1 MGGGGHLLYGEQPGG
16 RGAPVV
22 RSYIHA
28 LWARV
33 QTARPDGVVGD
44 PGRSRRGAPAVG
56 GAVVDDGSV
65 DNASPPPRPPSPP
78 PTVPAVADEPQ
89 TAGATGRHAPHVPHC
104 TAHCAQWRGGGGASK
119 TGRDEDVGYNCTYG
133 RRRRRHW
140 APGVGD
146 DSGERRRGGG
156 GARSRARGRAC
167 QHTPTATRRGRVSP
181 STGRSGAVPPRAK
194 ELPAL
199 DHRPISRPASGSL
212 KTQGVRGRGR
222 PRAAANTLRLRSV
235 AAASPTRGCGP
246 AVAAARLAPAADLP
260 CRCCRTVS
268 AGYSGVLYMYVW
280 PIAEE

>member
-1 MGGGGHLLYGEQPGG
+1 MLYGEQPGG

-104 TAHCAQWRGGGGASK
+104 TAHCAQWRGGGARPKRGVTRTSGTIVPMDDDAVDTGPRGWATTVGRGA
-119 TGRDEDVGYNCTYG
+119 
-133 RRRRRHW
+133 
-140 APGVGD
+140 
-146 DSGERRRGGG
+146 GGG
-156 GARSRARGRAC
+156 GGEEPREG
-167 QHTPTATRRGRVSP
+167 
-181 STGRSGAVPPRAK
+181 TG
-194 ELPAL
+194 LPAHTHGHAAGEGFSQHGPL
-199 DHRPISRPASGSL
+199 
-212 KTQGVRGRGR
+212 RGR
-222 PRAAANTLRLRSV
+222 PPPGKRAARS
-235 AAASPTRGCGP
+235 
-246 AVAAARLAPAADLP
+246 
-260 CRCCRTVS
+260 
-268 AGYSGVLYMYVW
+268 
-280 PIAEE
+280 